1 MGTLADLHRSGLTLL
16 LVEQNAEAALAIA
29 DRGLVLEAGRVV
41 LRGSASDLRQ
51 DSGLRASYLGS

>member
-1 MGTLADLHRSGLTLL
+1 
-16 LVEQNAEAALAIA
+16 
-29 DRGLVLEAGRVV
+29 VLEAGRVV